1 MNGQV
6 TDFLTRTFRHFN
18 AGELVRAGQALKAH
32 VDGGGHVLLAMAG
45 AMSTG
50 ELGILLAEM
59 IRQRCIHAVCC
70 TGANLEEDVF
80 NLIARKDYQLLPNY
94 RDLTPRDDH
103 ALLERGL
110 NRVTDTCIPESLAIG
125 PAEQALLAEW
135 RRADASG
142 ERRFP
147 HEFVFNVLRSGA
159 LRDRYQLD
167 PSVSWV
173 HAAMEL
179 DLPIFVPGWEDSTL
193 GNIYAARCLSGELT
207 NVHTV
212 RSGAEYMMA
221 LALYYETTARTH
233 PLGFLQ
239 IGGGIAGDFAIC
251 VVPMLRQDLHRTDTP
266 LWSYF
271 CQISD
276 STTSY
281 GSYSG
286 APPSE
291 KISWGKLGVD
301 TPTFM
306 IESDATIVAPL
317 LFAIALG
324 L

>member
-1 MNGQV
+1 MNANV
-6 TDFLTRTFRHFN
+6 TEFLTRTFRHFN
-18 AGELVRAGQALKAH
+18 AGELLRAAQALKTH

-50 ELGILLAEM
+50 ELGIGLAEM
-59 IRQRCIHAVCC
+59 IRQRRIHAICC

-80 NLIARKDYQLLPNY
+80 SLIARKDYQLVPNY
-94 RDLTPRDDH
+94 RDLTPGDDQ

-110 NRVTDTCIPESLAIG
+110 NRVTDTCIPEELAIG
-125 PAEQALLAEW
+125 PTETAMLEEW
-135 RRADASG
+135 TRADARG
-142 ERRFP
+142 ERLFP
-147 HEFVFNVLRSGA
+147 HEFVFNVLRSGV

-167 PSVSWV
+167 PAVSWV

-179 DLPIFVPGWEDSTL
+179 DVPIFVPGWEDSTL
-193 GNIYAARCLSGELT
+193 GNIYAARCMAGEIR

-212 RSGAEYMMA
+212 RSGVEYMMK
-221 LALYYETTARTH
+221 LAEYYEGTAPRH

-251 VVPMLRQDLHRTDTP
+251 VVPMLRQDLSRGHTP

-291 KISWGKLGVD
+291 KITWGKLGVD
-301 TPTFM
+301 TPKFM

-317 LFAIALG
+317 LFAVVLG

>member
-1 MNGQV
+1 
-6 TDFLTRTFRHFN
+6 
-18 AGELVRAGQALKAH
+18 
-32 VDGGGHVLLAMAG
+32 
-45 AMSTG
+45 MSTG
-50 ELGILLAEM
+50 ELGIALAEM
-59 IRQRCIHAVCC
+59 IRQRRIHAVCC

-80 NLIARKDYQLLPNY
+80 SLIARKDYQPVPNY
-94 RDLTPRDDH
+94 RDLTREDDRR
-103 ALLERGL
+103 LLERGL

-125 PAEQALLAEW
+125 PAEAALLAEW
-135 RRADASG
+135 KRADARG

-167 PSVSWV
+167 PAVSWV
-173 HAAMEL
+173 HTAMEV

-193 GNIYAARCLSGELT
+193 GNVYTARCMSGEIT

-212 RSGAEYMMA
+212 RSGVEYMMS
-221 LALYYETTARTH
+221 LAQYYEATAPTH

-251 VVPMLRQDLHRTDTP
+251 VVPMLRQDLRRQHIP

-317 LFAIALG
+317 LFAIVLG

>member
-1 MNGQV
+1 MNRHV
-6 TDFLTRTFRHFN
+6 TEFLTRTFRHFN
-18 AGELVRAGQALKAH
+18 AGELVRAAQALRAH
-32 VDGGGHVLLAMAG
+32 IDGGGHVVLAMAG

-50 ELGILLAEM
+50 ELGIALSEM
-59 IRQRCIHAVCC
+59 IRRRRIHAICC

-80 NLIARKDYQLLPNY
+80 RLIAQDDYQVLPGY
-94 RDLTPRDDH
+94 RDLTPADD
-103 ALLERGL
+103 ADLLRRGL
-110 NRVTDTCIPESLAIG
+110 NRVTDTCIPEAAAIQ
-125 PAEQALLAEW
+125 PAEAALLDEW
-135 RRADASG
+135 KRADASG
-142 ERRFP
+142 ERLFP
-147 HEFVFNVLRSGA
+147 HEFIYHVLRSGA
-159 LRDRYQLD
+159 LRGRYQID
-167 PSVSWV
+167 PAISWV

-179 DLPIFVPGWEDSTL
+179 DVPLFVPGWEDSTL
-193 GNIYAARCLSGELT
+193 GNLYAARCMRGEIR

-212 RSGAEYMMA
+212 RSGVEYMMS
-221 LALYYETTARTH
+221 LAEYYGRTAIQH

-251 VVPMLRQDLHRTDTP
+251 VVPMLRQDLGRADTP

-291 KISWGKLGVD
+291 KISWGKLAVD
-301 TPTFM
+301 TPAFM

-317 LFAIALG
+317 LFAIVLD

>member
-1 MNGQV
+1 MNPHV
-6 TDFLTRTFRHFN
+6 TEFLTRTFRHFN
-18 AGELVRAGQALKAH
+18 AGELLRAAQALKAH
-32 VDGGGHVLLAMAG
+32 VDSGGHVLLAMAG
-45 AMSTG
+45 AMSTAEMG
-50 ELGILLAEM
+50 VSLAEM
-59 IRQRCIHAVCC
+59 IRRRCIHAVCC

-80 NLIARKDYQLLPNY
+80 NLIARKDYQLVPNY
-94 RDLTPRDDH
+94 RDLTPKDDQ

-125 PAEQALLAEW
+125 PAEAAMLAEW
-135 RRADASG
+135 TRADARG
-142 ERRFP
+142 ERLFP
-147 HEFVFNVLRSGA
+147 HEFVCNVLRSGV

-167 PSVSWV
+167 PAVSWV
-173 HAAMEL
+173 HAAMEH
-179 DLPIFVPGWEDSTL
+179 DVPIFVPGWEDSTL
-193 GNIYAARCLSGELT
+193 GNIYAARCMAGEIR

-212 RSGAEYMMA
+212 RGGVEYMLKLAEY
-221 LALYYETTARTH
+221 YEATAPKH

-239 IGGGIAGDFAIC
+239 IGGGIPGDFAIC
-251 VVPMLRQDLHRTDTP
+251 VVPMLRQDLGRTDTP

-291 KISWGKLGVD
+291 KISWGKLDVD
-301 TPTFM
+301 TPKFM

-317 LFAIALG
+317 LFAVVLG

>member
-1 MNGQV
+1 MNPRV
-6 TDFLTRTFRHFN
+6 TDFLTRSFRHFN
-18 AGELVRAGQALKAH
+18 AGELVRAAQALKTH
-32 VDGGGHVLLAMAG
+32 IDGGGHVLLAMAG

-50 ELGILLAEM
+50 ELGIGLAEM
-59 IRQRCIHAVCC
+59 IRQRRIHAVCC

-94 RDLTPRDDH
+94 RDLTPNDDH

-125 PAEQALLAEW
+125 PAEAAMVAEW
-135 RRADASG
+135 KRADAAG

-147 HEFVFNVLRSGA
+147 HEFIFNVLRSGV

-167 PSVSWV
+167 PEVSWV

-179 DLPIFVPGWEDSTL
+179 DVPIFVPGWEDSTL
-193 GNIYAARCLSGELT
+193 GNIYAARCMAGEIC

-212 RSGAEYMMA
+212 RGGVEYMMK
-221 LALYYETTARTH
+221 LAEYYEAAAPQH

-251 VVPMLRQDLHRTDTP
+251 VVPMLRQDLKRANTP

-301 TPTFM
+301 TPKFM

-317 LFAIALG
+317 LFAIVLG

>member
-1 MNGQV
+1 MNPHV

-18 AGELVRAGQALKAH
+18 AGELLRAAQALKAL
-32 VDGGGHVLLAMAG
+32 VDNDGHVLLAMAG
-45 AMSTG
+45 AMSTA
-50 ELGILLAEM
+50 EMGIGLAEM
-59 IRQRCIHAVCC
+59 IRKRRIHAVCC

-80 NLIARKDYQLLPNY
+80 NLIAGKDYQLVPNY
-94 RDLTPRDDH
+94 RDLTPQDDQ

-125 PAEQALLAEW
+125 PAEAAMLAEW
-135 RRADASG
+135 QRADARG
-142 ERRFP
+142 ERLFP
-147 HEFVFNVLRSGA
+147 HEFVFNVLRSGL

-167 PSVSWV
+167 PAVSWV
-173 HAAMEL
+173 HAAMEH
-179 DLPIFVPGWEDSTL
+179 DVPIFVPGWEDSTL
-193 GNIYAARCLSGELT
+193 GNIYAARCMAGEIR

-212 RSGAEYMMA
+212 RSGVEYMMK
-221 LALYYETTARTH
+221 LAEYYQVTAPIH

-239 IGGGIAGDFAIC
+239 IGGGISGDFAIC
-251 VVPMLRQDLHRTDTP
+251 VVPMLRQDLGRTDTP

-291 KISWGKLGVD
+291 KISWGKLDID
-301 TPTFM
+301 TPKFM

-317 LFAIALG
+317 LFAVVLG

>member
-1 MNGQV
+1 MNRHV

-18 AGELVRAGQALKAH
+18 AGELVRAAQALRAH
-32 VDGGGHVLLAMAG
+32 IDGGGHVFLAMAG

-50 ELGILLAEM
+50 ELGIALSEM
-59 IRQRCIHAVCC
+59 IRQRRIHAICC

-80 NLIARKDYQLLPNY
+80 RLIAQNDYRLLPGY
-94 RDLTPRDDH
+94 RDLTPADD
-103 ALLERGL
+103 ADLLRRGL
-110 NRVTDTCIPESLAIG
+110 NRVTDTCIPEAVAIQ
-125 PAEQALLAEW
+125 PAEAALLEEW
-135 RRADASG
+135 KRADASG
-142 ERRFP
+142 QRLFP
-147 HEFVFNVLRSGA
+147 HEFIYNVLRSGA
-159 LRDRYQLD
+159 LCGRYQID
-167 PSVSWV
+167 PALSWV

-179 DLPIFVPGWEDSTL
+179 DLPLFVPGWEDSTL
-193 GNIYAARCLSGELT
+193 GNIYAARCMAGEIR

-212 RSGAEYMMA
+212 RSGVESMMSLAE
-221 LALYYETTARTH
+221 YYETTARQH
-233 PLGFLQ
+233 ALGFLQ

-251 VVPMLRQDLHRTDTP
+251 VVPMLRQDLGRADTP

-291 KISWGKLGVD
+291 KISWGKLGVN

-317 LFAIALG
+317 LFAIVLG